1 MDHILE
7 RLNITSQQLTGED
20 TANIFTSDNTSAFIN
35 RRNLKL
41 HDINK
46 EIEYN

>member
-1 MDHILE
+1 MYM
-7 RLNITSQQLTGED
+7 
-20 TANIFTSDNTSAFIN
+20 ADNSSALIN

>member
-7 RLNITSQQLTGED
+7 RLNITSFKLSQD
-20 TANIFTSDNTSAFIN
+20 DANNYISDNSSALIN
-35 RRNLKL
+35 LRNLKL

>member
-7 RLNITSQQLTGED
+7 RLNITSFKLTQD
-20 TANIFTSDNTSAFIN
+20 VTNNYMADNSRALIN
-35 RRNLKL
+35 LRTLKL

>member
-7 RLNITSQQLTGED
+7 RLNYQSSRISEDHVGE
-20 TANIFTSDNTSAFIN
+20 NFSNNLSAFIN
-35 RRNLKL
+35 TRNLKL